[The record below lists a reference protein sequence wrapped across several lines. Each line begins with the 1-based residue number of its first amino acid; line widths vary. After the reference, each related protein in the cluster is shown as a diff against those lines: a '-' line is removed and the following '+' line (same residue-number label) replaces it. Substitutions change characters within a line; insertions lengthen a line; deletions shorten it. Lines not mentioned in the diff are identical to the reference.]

1 MRSEILVTGAAGL
14 IGSHVVDGLLAR
26 GHRVVALDD
35 LSGGLRGN
43 VDARATF
50 VQGSILDVELV
61 GRLFDEHRF
70 AYVFHLAAYAA
81 EGLSHFIK
89 RFNYQNNLIGSV
101 NLINASI
108 NHDVRCFVFTS
119 SIAVYGPA
127 ALPVTEETPPA
138 PADPYGIGKWA
149 VEQELRISREVFGL
163 RSIVFRP
170 HNVYGERQN
179 IGDRYRNVVGIF
191 MNQIL
196 RGEPLTIFGD
206 GTQTRGFSH
215 VSDVAPIMAAAIE
228 RPEAYDQTF
237 NIGADRPCSVN
248 QLGEIVSRAM
258 RVPFRPEYLP
268 PRFEAAHA
276 HASHAKARALLGYRD
291 AVTLEGGV
299 TAMAA
304 WAQRV
309 GAREGQAFRA
319 LEIERNLPP
328 SWRDPESSGVTRGR

>member
-1 MRSEILVTGAAGL
+1 MTGAAGL

-26 GHRVVALDD
+26 GHQVVALDD
-35 LSGGLRGN
+35 LSGGWRGN

-50 VQGSILDVELV
+50 VPGSILDVELI

-108 NHDVRCFVFTS
+108 NHPVRCFVFAS
-119 SIAVYGPA
+119 SIAVYGHGAP
-127 ALPVTEETPPA
+127 PVTEETPPA

-149 VEQELRISREVFGL
+149 VEQELRVSRQVFGL

-206 GTQTRGFSH
+206 GTQTRAFSH
-215 VSDVAPIMAAAIE
+215 VSDVAPVMVEAIE
-228 RPEAYDQTF
+228 RPEAYDETF
-237 NIGADRPCSVN
+237 NIGADRSCSVN

-258 RVPFRPEYLP
+258 GVAFRPAYLP
-268 PRFEAAHA
+268 ARFEAAHA
-276 HASHAKARALLGYRD
+276 QASHAKARALLQYRD
-291 AVTLEGGV
+291 AVRLEDGV
-299 TAMAA
+299 SAMAA
-304 WAQRV
+304 WAKQV
-309 GAREGQAFRA
+309 GPREGPRFGA

-328 SWRDPESSGVTRGR
+328 AWREPASSTVKPGR

>member
-1 MRSEILVTGAAGL
+1 M
-14 IGSHVVDGLLAR
+14 
-26 GHRVVALDD
+26 
-35 LSGGLRGN
+35 
-43 VDARATF
+43 
-50 VQGSILDVELV
+50 
-61 GRLFDEHRF
+61 
-70 AYVFHLAAYAA
+70 
-81 EGLSHFIK
+81 
-89 RFNYQNNLIGSV
+89 
-101 NLINASI
+101 
-108 NHDVRCFVFTS
+108 
-119 SIAVYGPA
+119 YGPA
-127 ALPVTEETPPA
+127 ASPVTEETPPA
-138 PADPYGIGKWA
+138 PADPYGVAKWA
-149 VEQELRISREVFGL
+149 VEQELRISRQVFGL
-163 RSIVFRP
+163 RSIIFRP

-215 VSDVAPIMAAAIE
+215 VSDVAPVIAGAIE

-258 RVPFRPEYLP
+258 GVPFRPEYLP

-291 AVTLEGGV
+291 AMRLEEGV

-304 WAQRV
+304 WAKRV
-309 GAREGQAFRA
+309 GRARA
-319 LEIERNLPP
+319 
-328 SWRDPESSGVTRGR
+328 SGVSRPRDRTQPATFVAGSRVERTHARSLMASAAQRRSVRLTCSRCESPRTISR